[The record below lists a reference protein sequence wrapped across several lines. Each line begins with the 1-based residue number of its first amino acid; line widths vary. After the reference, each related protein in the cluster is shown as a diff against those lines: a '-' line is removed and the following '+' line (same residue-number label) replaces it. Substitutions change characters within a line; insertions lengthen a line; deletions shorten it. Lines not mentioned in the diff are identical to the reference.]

1 MEAGGK
7 IGGGGAGS
15 EKAIGI
21 VVGRQVHDVARHPG
35 AFQALRELLSGLL
48 AGLVFIL
55 VKDDVDRTG
64 RPIQEWIELTG
75 CQMRADGGSG
85 VAEAGLPQY
94 RQVEQAFY
102 QDHRREEA
110 DRVPSEQALG
120 TRQQPMGEG
129 GTDTAAVQVNDLAV
143 LAAGKDY
150 APAESVAALS
160 ID

>member
-1 MEAGGK
+1 MAE
-7 IGGGGAGS
+7 
-15 EKAIGI
+15 
-21 VVGRQVHDVARHPG
+21 VV
-35 AFQALRELLSGLL
+35 LRKPACHS
-48 AGLVFIL
+48 
-55 VKDDVDRTG
+55 T
-64 RPIQEWIELTG
+64 
-75 CQMRADGGSG
+75 
-85 VAEAGLPQY
+85 

-150 APAESVAALS
+150 APAESVAALAWIRLVS
-160 ID
+160 NSTSKP